1 MMIFATVAIS
11 IVIVLGFGLGVFF
24 IVGAIKHWK
33 ILFDPPD
40 ADYVPSFWITRSL
53 FGEKYLFV
61 GYFCMGVVFAGMAVF
76 GAIRVIHDL
85 VFGI

>member
-61 GYFCMGVVFAGMAVF
+61 GYLFGGILCVCLAVF
-76 GAIRVIHDL
+76 GAIKVIHDL